1 MICRGT
7 SLLLIELLKHL
18 NIQNIISVRENSV
31 RDNIHDKKKLFV
43 KSIKGYISYKFL
55 NIFNPYVIINF
66 EIIKV
71 RKAISSKKNEAH

>member
-1 MICRGT
+1 MI
-7 SLLLIELLKHL
+7 
-18 NIQNIISVRENSV
+18 
-31 RDNIHDKKKLFV
+31 KKKLFV

-55 NIFNPYVIINF
+55 NIINFNPYVIINF